1 MVKPMKHGKRQ
12 VKQALAALWA
22 CLTLCTAAFAAGSS
36 LTVRLVSDGGAFQS
50 GIRVEV
56 RRVTKQGTL
65 TEDFKG
71 CGYTA
76 AELRRDYGAKVAQEL
91 YAYAAGAD
99 VTAQS
104 GTTDQ
109 RGEVRFAG
117 LGAGLYL
124 VSGPGGQK
132 AEFLPYL
139 VLLTGEGETLSEP
152 KVEIPGTRSLT
163 VTKVWDDGK
172 NADGVRPS
180 SIEVRLIKD
189 GSAVRRV
196 TLSAANG
203 WKHTFTGLDE
213 TGTYSV
219 EEAAVSG
226 YAASYAA
233 VDEGFVITN
242 VHVPDSDVEHMEIP
256 VRVVWVDNGDLAGLR
271 PVSVTVQLVQDGTVI
286 RTAVLSEDN
295 EWFTTFS
302 GLLPGRAYSVRQ
314 ITVPHYT
321 TTCSGSAEA
330 GFVITNTYIP
340 DPDGPDDPDVPTPVD
355 PDVPPDV
362 PDPPTPDTPDPPAP
376 VDPDQPTIPQTGAYT
391 WPMYL
396 LFAAGAALIALGALD
411 VYRGRGE
418 G

>member
-1 MVKPMKHGKRQ
+1 MKYGKRQ

-22 CLTLCTAAFAAGSS
+22 CLTLCTMALAAGSS
-36 LTVRLVSDGGAFQS
+36 LIVRLESDEGARQS
-50 GIRVEV
+50 GIRVEL
-56 RRVTKQGTL
+56 RQVTKNGTL
-65 TEDFKG
+65 TEDFRG

-91 YAYAAGAD
+91 YAYAAAANIP
-99 VTAQS
+99 AQS
-104 GTTDQ
+104 GTTDDQ
-109 RGEVRFAG
+109 GEVHFGG
-117 LGAGLYL
+117 LEAGLYL
-124 VSGPGGQK
+124 VSEPGGQK

-139 VLLTGEGETLSEP
+139 VELTGSGETLSEP
-152 KVEIPGTRSLT
+152 KVEIPGTKSLT
-163 VTKVWDDGK
+163 VTKIWDDGK
-172 NADGVRPS
+172 NADGVRPA

-213 TGTYSV
+213 AGTYSV

-226 YAASYAA
+226 YTASYKA
-233 VDEGFVITN
+233 VDGGFVITN

-314 ITVPHYT
+314 ITVAHYT

>member
-12 VKQALAALWA
+12 VKQALAAIAA
-22 CLTLCTAAFAAGSS
+22 CLALCTMALAAGSS
-36 LTVRLVSDGGAFQS
+36 LIVRLESDEGARQS
-50 GIRVEV
+50 GIRVEL
-56 RRVTKQGTL
+56 RQVTKNGTL
-65 TEDFKG
+65 TEDFKD

-76 AELRRDYGAKVAQEL
+76 AELRRDYGAKVAQAL
-91 YAYAAGAD
+91 YDYAAAAG
-99 VTAQS
+99 VPAQS
-104 GTTDQ
+104 GTTDDQ
-109 RGEVRFAG
+109 GEVRFGG
-117 LGAGLYL
+117 LEAGLYL
-124 VSGPGGQK
+124 VSEPGGQK

-139 VLLTGEGETLSEP
+139 VELTGSGETLSEP
-152 KVEIPGTRSLT
+152 KVEIPGTKSLT
-163 VTKVWDDGK
+163 VTKIWDDGK
-172 NADGVRPS
+172 NADGVRPA

-203 WKHTFTGLDE
+203 WKHTFTALDE
-213 TGTYSV
+213 KGTYSV

-226 YAASYAA
+226 YEASYAA
-233 VDEGFVITN
+233 VEGGFVITN

-330 GFVITNTYIP
+330 GFTITNTYVP
-340 DPDGPDDPDVPTPVD
+340 DPGDPDDPDTPTPD
-355 PDVPPDV
+355 NPDVPPDT
-362 PDPPTPDTPDPPAP
+362 PTPPAPDNPDPPAP
-376 VDPDQPTIPQTGAYT
+376 SDPDEPTIPQTGAYT